1 MMDPDQQLRNVS
13 HFKSLLYN
21 PISNTAGWWVW
32 VYVFQLRD
40 FLLVYNRMTEICF
53 QRCSSNF
60 NYRNLTMDEVGKA
73 KITVTVSATWWYCLI
88 AVFCVSTR
96 FLSSVFFC
104 RLFHLGVA
112 TADRLP
118 SSHFTPSIV
127 LCHINLSPPPL
138 YPWIFSVVNGFSSFL
153 PAYCLNRQQTLSNIS
168 PISPMHFYLN
178 SLTSSPN
185 CQI

>member
-1 MMDPDQQLRNVS
+1 MMSVSVCFSAAGFSSGLQPNDWNLLPAMQQQLQLQKPHNGRGRKSEDHSYCVGYVVVLFDCRVLRLNTIS
-13 HFKSLLYN
+13 FK
-21 PISNTAGWWVW
+21 
-32 VYVFQLRD
+32 
-40 FLLVYNRMTEICF
+40 C
-53 QRCSSNF
+53 
-60 NYRNLTMDEVGKA
+60 
-73 KITVTVSATWWYCLI
+73 
-88 AVFCVSTR
+88 
-96 FLSSVFFC
+96 FFC

-127 LCHINLSPPPL
+127 LCHINRSPPPL